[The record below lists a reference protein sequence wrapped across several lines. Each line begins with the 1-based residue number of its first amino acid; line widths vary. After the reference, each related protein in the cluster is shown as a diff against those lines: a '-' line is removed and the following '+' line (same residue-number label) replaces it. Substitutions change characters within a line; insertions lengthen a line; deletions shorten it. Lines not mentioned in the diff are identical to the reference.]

1 MKIKEIFKKL
11 KNKIQK
17 MIEEEREQY
26 TNDCFGNRVR
36 REQLSE
42 EEIKQLLK
50 MIEDAEK
57 EGRL

>member
-1 MKIKEIFKKL
+1 MKFKNIMKKLKEKIKE
-11 KNKIQK
+11 
-17 MIEEEREQY
+17 MIEEDRKQY

-42 EEIKQLLK
+42 EEIQQLLK
-50 MIEDAEK
+50 KIEDAER